1 MAWLDLLAVQVQCL
15 LFLRKRAG
23 ERAAEFPGPAHL
35 QTPQQRRSSERPQPL
50 QCQRGVSSEW
60 HSQLCTG
67 YTEDFPHEGAPPSPP
82 AGIQPQPGA
91 GTQAT
96 LLRDVRSRAP
106 RLWSF
111 LDSER
116 AANHRRE
123 FSGLQN
129 TPVAPGGMGSLLPPS
144 GEAESKAQAAWHL
157 PGTAD
162 TAVDPHH
169 TAAHLHVQ
177 APDSLRGREG

>member
-15 LFLRKRAG
+15 LFFKKRAG
-23 ERAAEFPGPAHL
+23 QRAAEFPGPAHL
-35 QTPQQRRSSERPQPL
+35 QTPQQRRSSECPQPL
-50 QCQRGVSSEW
+50 RC
-60 HSQLCTG
+60 H
-67 YTEDFPHEGAPPSPP
+67 TEDFPHEGAPPSPP
-82 AGIQPQPGA
+82 AGIQLQPGA

-96 LLRDVRSRAP
+96 LLRDLRSRAP

-116 AANHRRE
+116 AANHRQE

-129 TPVAPGGMGSLLPPS
+129 MPVAPGGVGSLLPPS
-144 GEAESKAQAAWHL
+144 GEAESKARAAGHL
-157 PGTAD
+157 PGAAD
-162 TAVDPHH
+162 TAVDPHP